1 MGPSRVTPPPSGAR
15 PSAIREPAPVATTPK
30 FGGARAPITPP
41 KAAPPRAP
49 SPKPPPGEG
58 DGKKGKEDSKDAK
71 AKKAMEA
78 KGLKATEKSPPP
90 QGLSSYS
97 SESVSGGNSPLTS
110 ASGRK
115 SEASKKSKSRSPLA
129 RRPYGNKQRK
139 KHAKGQ
145 FGKVKFADPI
155 DDREGNRQGRAGEP
169 SQEKGGGK
177 DKGKDKGKSKGKNKG
192 KPKGKGKGKSKASK
206 SKGKAKQSEKGKRP
220 GGASPERTGG
230 RS

>member
-1 MGPSRVTPPPSGAR
+1 MPFGNRLQLLQHPSLEEHV
-15 PSAIREPAPVATTPK
+15 
-30 FGGARAPITPP
+30 TPP

-58 DGKKGKEDSKDAK
+58 EGKKLKEDAKDAK
-71 AKKAMEA
+71 GKKAMEA

-97 SESVSGGNSPLTS
+97 SESVSGGASPLTS
-110 ASGRK
+110 ASGKK
-115 SEASKKSKSRSPLA
+115 SEASRKSKSRSPLA
-129 RRPYGNKQRK
+129 RRPYGDKQRK
-139 KHAKGQ
+139 KHAKGE

-155 DDREGNRQGRAGEP
+155 DNRGADRQERAGEP

-177 DKGKDKGKSKGKNKG
+177 DKGKSKGKNKG
-192 KPKGKGKGKSKASK
+192 KLKGKGKGKSKASK
-206 SKGKAKQSEKGKRP
+206 SKGKAKQSEKGKRS

-230 RS
+230 KG